1 MPMPEQL
8 ESDEALQR
16 VIGEAARIARHALGL
31 SPEQVAQAAEITADY
46 YARLERGVSMPSL
59 QTLLRLA
66 RALNVSV
73 SRLLGLEE
81 MQGPILA
88 DLKIP
93 DPIAYIV
100 RQAQADEKLYKAVIA
115 VLNVF
120 ESP

>member
-31 SPEQVAQAAEITADY
+31 SPEQVAQAVGITADY
-46 YARLERGVSMPSL
+46 YARIERGVSMPSL
-59 QTLLRLA
+59 QTLIRVA
-66 RALNVSV
+66 RALQVSV
-73 SRLLGLEE
+73 ARLLGLED

-88 DLKIP
+88 APEIP
-93 DPIAYIV
+93 DPIAYII
-100 RQAQADEKLYKAVIA
+100 RRAQADEKLYKAVIA

-120 ESP
+120 ETP